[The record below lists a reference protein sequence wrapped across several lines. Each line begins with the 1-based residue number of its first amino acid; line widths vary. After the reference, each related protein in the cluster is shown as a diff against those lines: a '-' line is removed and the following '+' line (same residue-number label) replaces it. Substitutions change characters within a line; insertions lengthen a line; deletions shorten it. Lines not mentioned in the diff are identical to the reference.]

1 MSALLRIA
9 AAALAVLFLAA
20 PGRAEMSA
28 DQKKEV
34 ENIVRDYLLAN
45 PEVLEEA
52 FKLLQ
57 ERREQAAAEKQVTA
71 IEESSELIFS
81 SKHQMVLGNPEGA
94 ITLVEF
100 FDYNCGYC
108 KRAVADMTALI
119 KSNPDLRVV
128 MKEFPILSAG
138 SVEAA
143 RISVAIKDI
152 APEKY
157 LEFHQEVFSRP
168 GTVDKAK
175 ALEVA
180 TDLGLDGAAITAAS
194 NATSVTDNVKEVQK
208 LAELL
213 GITGTPSY
221 IIGKEVVPG
230 AVGYDGLQEKVDAM
244 RKCGATACG

>member
-1 MSALLRIA
+1 MAYLLRIA
-9 AAALAVLFLAA
+9 ATALALLFLSA

-28 DQKKEV
+28 DQKKEIESLV
-34 ENIVRDYLLAN
+34 HDYILAN

-57 ERREQAAAEKQVTA
+57 ERRELAEAEKRSKS
-71 IEESSELIFS
+71 IEESSALIFNS
-81 SKHQMVLGNPEGA
+81 DHQMVLGNPEGA

-119 KSNPDLRVV
+119 KANPDLRVV

-143 RISVAIKDI
+143 RISVAVKDT

-157 LEFHQEVFSRP
+157 LEFHQELFSRP
-168 GTVDKAK
+168 GTADKAK

-180 TDLGLDGAAITAAS
+180 TNLGLDSAALTTASDAS
-194 NATSVTDNVKEVQK
+194 TVTDNMKEVQK
-208 LAELL
+208 LSELL

-221 IIGKEVVPG
+221 VIGKEVVPG
-230 AVGYDGLQEKVDAM
+230 AIGYDGLQEKVDAM